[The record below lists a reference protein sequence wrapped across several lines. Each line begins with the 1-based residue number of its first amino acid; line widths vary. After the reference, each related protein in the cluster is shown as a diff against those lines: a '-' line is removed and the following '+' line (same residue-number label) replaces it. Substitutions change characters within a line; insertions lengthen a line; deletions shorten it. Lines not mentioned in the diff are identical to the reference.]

1 MTHSIG
7 IKQEVVM
14 LSNTQITEYHQD
26 GYTVC
31 PNFLSPEEV
40 AQLVAEIEKIISG
53 NTLANHD
60 KKRMEMEPNQ
70 PSDGAKVRRLYEPC
84 THYPLFR
91 KLSDSE
97 KLLDAVEDL
106 VGPNIL
112 FHYSKLNMKPPEIG
126 SVVEWHQDLSYYP
139 LTNRDS
145 LAVLFYLDDA
155 DAENGCLQMLPGRHE
170 GDLLAHTSEGY
181 FQGRATEVV
190 DSSEA
195 ALVEGKAGAAV
206 FMHCMTPHASTTNR
220 SNRPRRT
227 LILSYRAADAFPIY
241 YGEMT
246 SHVETH
252 TRVVRGN
259 RAEMARFT
267 MKEFPVPYYKDRS
280 ASLYE
285 LQERSRKGE
294 IR

>member
-1 MTHSIG
+1 
-7 IKQEVVM
+7 M
-14 LSNTQITEYHQD
+14 LNNTQITEYHQD

-31 PNFLSPEEV
+31 PNFLSLEEI
-40 AQLVAEIEKIISG
+40 AQLLAETEKIISG

-70 PSDGAKVRRLYEPC
+70 PADGTRVRRLYEPC
-84 THYPLFR
+84 THYRPFR
-91 KLSDSE
+91 TLAESD

-106 VGPNIL
+106 IGPNLL

-170 GDLLAHTSEGY
+170 GGLLAHTREGY
-181 FQGRATEVV
+181 FQGRTTEKV

-195 ALVEGKAGAAV
+195 VLVEGKAGTV
-206 FMHCMTPHASTTNR
+206 IFMHCMTPHASITNR
-220 SNRPRRT
+220 SNRSRRT

-252 TRVVRGN
+252 TRLVRGH
-259 RAEMARFT
+259 RAQTARFT
-267 MKEFPVPYYKDRS
+267 MKEFPIPHYKERS

>member
-1 MTHSIG
+1 
-7 IKQEVVM
+7 M
-14 LSNTQITEYHQD
+14 LNDTQITKYHQD

-31 PNFLSPEEV
+31 PNFLTPNEV
-40 AQLVAEIEKIISG
+40 AQLLTETEKIISG

-60 KKRMEMEPNQ
+60 KKRLEMEPNQ
-70 PSDGAKVRRLYEPC
+70 PPDGTKVRRLYEPC
-84 THYPLFR
+84 THYPLFNT
-91 KLSDSE
+91 LSESV
-97 KLLDAVEDL
+97 KLLDAVENL
-106 VGPNIL
+106 IGPNIL

-170 GDLLAHTSEGY
+170 GDLLAHTREGY
-181 FQGRATEVV
+181 FQGRATEAV
-190 DSSEA
+190 DNSEA
-195 ALVEGKAGAAV
+195 VLAEGKAGTV
-206 FMHCMTPHASTTNR
+206 IFMHCMTPLASITNR

-252 TRVVRGN
+252 TRLVRGN
-259 RAEMARFT
+259 RAQMARFT
-267 MKEFPVPYYKDRS
+267 MKEFPVPHYKERS
-280 ASLYE
+280 VSLYE

-294 IR
+294 IG

>member
-1 MTHSIG
+1 
-7 IKQEVVM
+7 M

-181 FQGRATEVV
+181 FQGRATEVI

-195 ALVEGKAGAAV
+195 ALVEGKVGAAV

-252 TRVVRGN
+252 TRVVRGH

>member
-1 MTHSIG
+1 
-7 IKQEVVM
+7 M
-14 LSNTQITEYHQD
+14 LKDTQITEYYQD

-31 PNFLSPEEV
+31 PNFLTSEEV
-40 AQLVAEIEKIISG
+40 AQLLAEIKKIISG

-60 KKRMEMEPNQ
+60 TERMEMEPNQ
-70 PSDGAKVRRLYEPC
+70 PPDGTKVRRLYEPC
-84 THYPLFR
+84 THYPLFNT
-91 KLSDSE
+91 LSESV
-97 KLLDAVEDL
+97 KLLDAVENL
-106 VGPNIL
+106 IGPNIL

-155 DAENGCLQMLPGRHE
+155 DAENGCLQMLPGQHE
-170 GDLLAHTSEGY
+170 GDLLAHTRQGY
-181 FQGRATEVV
+181 FQGRATEAV
-190 DSSEA
+190 DSTEA
-195 ALVEGKAGAAV
+195 VLVEGKAGTAI
-206 FMHCMTPHASTTNR
+206 FMHSMTPHASVTNR

-252 TRVVRGN
+252 TRLVRGH
-259 RAEMARFT
+259 RAQMARFT
-267 MKEFPVPYYKDRS
+267 MKEFPVPYYKERS

>member
-1 MTHSIG
+1 
-7 IKQEVVM
+7 M
-14 LSNTQITEYHQD
+14 LSNTQITEYHQA
-26 GYTVC
+26 GYAVC
-31 PNFLSPEEV
+31 PNFLTSDEV
-40 AQLVAEIEKIISG
+40 TQLSAETERISSG
-53 NTLANHD
+53 NTLASHD
-60 KKRMEMEPNQ
+60 KNRLEMEPDQ
-70 PSDGAKVRRLYEPC
+70 PPNGTKVRRLYEPC

-91 KLSDSE
+91 ALSESD
-97 KLLDAVEDL
+97 KLLDAMEDL
-106 VGPNIL
+106 IGPNLL

-155 DAENGCLQMLPGRHE
+155 DAENGCLQMLPDRHE
-170 GDLLAHTSEGY
+170 GDLLAHTREGY
-181 FQGRATEVV
+181 FQGRATQGV

-195 ALVEGKAGAAV
+195 VLAEGKAGAAI
-206 FMHCMTPHASTTNR
+206 FMHCMTPHASITNR
-220 SNRPRRT
+220 SNRSRRT

-252 TRVVRGN
+252 TRLVRGH
-259 RAEMARFT
+259 RAQMARFT
-267 MKEFPVPYYKDRS
+267 MKEFPVPYYKGKS
-280 ASLYE
+280 VSLYE

-294 IR
+294 IM

>member
-1 MTHSIG
+1 
-7 IKQEVVM
+7 M
-14 LSNTQITEYHQD
+14 LNNTQITEYHQD

-31 PNFLSPEEV
+31 PNFLTPDEV
-40 AQLVAEIEKIISG
+40 AQLLAETGKIIGG

-60 KKRMEMEPNQ
+60 KDRLEMEPDQ
-70 PSDGAKVRRLYEPC
+70 PPDGAKVRRLYEPC
-84 THYPLFR
+84 SYYPSFR
-91 KLSDSE
+91 TLSESE
-97 KLLDAVEDL
+97 KLLDAVEGL
-106 VGPNIL
+106 IGSNL
-112 FHYSKLNMKPPEIG
+112 LYHYSKLNMKPPEIG

-139 LTNRDS
+139 MTNRDS

-155 DAENGCLQMLPGRHE
+155 DAENGCLQMLPGLHE
-170 GDLLAHTSEGY
+170 GDLLAHTREGY

-195 ALVEGKAGAAV
+195 VLAEGKAGTV
-206 FMHCMTPHASTTNR
+206 IFMHCMTPHASVTNR

-252 TRVVRGN
+252 TRLVRGH
-259 RAEMARFT
+259 RAQMARFT
-267 MKEFPVPYYKDRS
+267 MKEFPVPYYKERS

>member
-1 MTHSIG
+1 
-7 IKQEVVM
+7 M
-14 LSNTQITEYHQD
+14 LTNAQVTEYHQD

-31 PNFLSPEEV
+31 PNFLTSDEV
-40 AQLVAEIEKIISG
+40 AQLLAETEQIISG
-53 NTLANHD
+53 NTFANHD
-60 KKRMEMEPNQ
+60 NNQMEMEPDQ
-70 PSDGAKVRRLYEPC
+70 PPDGTKVRRLYEPC

-91 KLSDSE
+91 MLSESE
-97 KLLDAVEDL
+97 QLLAAVEDL
-106 VGPNIL
+106 IGPNLL

-155 DAENGCLQMLPGRHE
+155 DAENGCLQILPGHHE
-170 GDLLAHTSEGY
+170 GDLLAHTREGY

-190 DSSEA
+190 DSSKA
-195 ALVEGKAGAAV
+195 VLVEGEAGTTI
-206 FMHCMTPHASTTNR
+206 FIHCMTPHASITNR

-252 TRVVRGN
+252 TRLVRGH
-259 RAEMARFT
+259 RAQMARFT
-267 MKEFPVPYYKDRS
+267 MKEFPIPYYKEKS
-280 ASLYE
+280 VSLYE

-294 IR
+294 IG

>member
-1 MTHSIG
+1 
-7 IKQEVVM
+7 M
-14 LSNTQITEYHQD
+14 LNNTQITEYHQD

-40 AQLVAEIEKIISG
+40 AQLLAETEKIISG

-70 PSDGAKVRRLYEPC
+70 PADGSKVRRLYEPC
-84 THYPLFR
+84 THYPFFSE
-91 KLSDSE
+91 LSDSE
-97 KLLDAVEDL
+97 KLLDALEGL
-106 VGPNIL
+106 IGPNIL
-112 FHYSKLNMKPPEIG
+112 YHYSKLNMKPPEIG

-145 LAVLFYLDDA
+145 LAVLFYLDNA

-170 GDLLAHTSEGY
+170 GDLLAHTREGY
-181 FQGRATEVV
+181 FQGKATEVV
-190 DSSEA
+190 DSSE
-195 ALVEGKAGAAV
+195 VELATGEAGTAI

-220 SNRPRRT
+220 SDRPRRT

-252 TRVVRGN
+252 TRLVRGH
-259 RAEMARFT
+259 RAQMARFT
-267 MKEFPVPYYKDRS
+267 MKEFPIPHYKERS

>member
-1 MTHSIG
+1 
-7 IKQEVVM
+7 M
-14 LSNTQITEYHQD
+14 LSNTQITQYHQD

-40 AQLVAEIEKIISG
+40 AQLIAEIEKIISG

-181 FQGRATEVV
+181 FQGRATEAV

-195 ALVEGKAGAAV
+195 ASVEGKAGAAV

-252 TRVVRGN
+252 TRVVRGHQ
-259 RAEMARFT
+259 AETARFT

>member
-1 MTHSIG
+1 
-7 IKQEVVM
+7 M

-40 AQLVAEIEKIISG
+40 AQLLAETEKIISG

-70 PSDGAKVRRLYEPC
+70 PADGSKVRRLYEPC
-84 THYPLFR
+84 THYPFFR
-91 KLSDSE
+91 ELSDSE
-97 KLLDAVEDL
+97 KLLDAVEGL
-106 VGPNIL
+106 IGPNIL

-181 FQGRATEVV
+181 FQGKATEAV
-190 DSSEA
+190 DSSETVS
-195 ALVEGKAGAAV
+195 VEGKAGAAI

-246 SHVETH
+246 NHVEKH
-252 TRVVRGN
+252 TRIVRGHQ
-259 RAEMARFT
+259 AQMARFT

>member
-1 MTHSIG
+1 
-7 IKQEVVM
+7 M

>member
-1 MTHSIG
+1 
-7 IKQEVVM
+7 M
-14 LSNTQITEYHQD
+14 LNNTQITEYHQD

-31 PNFLSPEEV
+31 PNFLTSEEV
-40 AQLVAEIEKIISG
+40 AQLLAETEKIIGG

-60 KKRMEMEPNQ
+60 DKRMEMEPNQ
-70 PSDGAKVRRLYEPC
+70 PLDGTKVRRLYEPC
-84 THYPLFR
+84 SYYPPFR
-91 KLSDSE
+91 RLSESE
-97 KLLDAVEDL
+97 KLLDAVEGL
-106 VGPNIL
+106 IGPNL
-112 FHYSKLNMKPPEIG
+112 LYHYSKLNMKPPEIG

-145 LAVLFYLDDA
+145 LAALFYLDDA
-155 DAENGCLQMLPGRHE
+155 DADNGCLQMLPGQHE
-170 GDLLAHTSEGY
+170 GDLLAHTREGY
-181 FQGRATEVV
+181 FQGRATETV

-195 ALVEGKAGAAV
+195 VLVEGKAGTVV
-206 FMHCMTPHASTTNR
+206 FMHCMTPHASITNR

-227 LILSYRAADAFPIY
+227 LILSYRAADAFPVY

-252 TRVVRGN
+252 TRLVRGH
-259 RAEMARFT
+259 RAQMARFT
-267 MKEFPVPYYKDRS
+267 MKEFPIPHYKERS

>member
-1 MTHSIG
+1 
-7 IKQEVVM
+7 M
-14 LSNTQITEYHQD
+14 LNNTQITEYHQD

-40 AQLVAEIEKIISG
+40 AQLLAETEKIISG

-70 PSDGAKVRRLYEPC
+70 PAHGSKVRRLYEPC
-84 THYPLFR
+84 THYPFFSE
-91 KLSDSE
+91 LSDSE
-97 KLLDAVEDL
+97 KLLDALEGL
-106 VGPNIL
+106 IGPNIL

-170 GDLLAHTSEGY
+170 GDLLAHTREGY
-181 FQGRATEVV
+181 FQGKATEVV
-190 DSSEA
+190 DSSE
-195 ALVEGKAGAAV
+195 VELATGEAGTAI

-220 SNRPRRT
+220 SDRPRRT

-252 TRVVRGN
+252 TRLVRGH
-259 RAEMARFT
+259 RAQMARFT
-267 MKEFPVPYYKDRS
+267 MKEFPIPHYKERS

>member
-1 MTHSIG
+1 
-7 IKQEVVM
+7 M
-14 LSNTQITEYHQD
+14 LNNTQITEYHQD

-31 PNFLSPEEV
+31 PNFLTPDEV
-40 AQLVAEIEKIISG
+40 TQLLAEIERIISG

-60 KKRMEMEPNQ
+60 NKRVEMEPNQ
-70 PSDGAKVRRLYEPC
+70 PPDGTKVRRLYEPC
-84 THYPLFR
+84 THYPSFR
-91 KLSDSE
+91 TLAESK
-97 KLLDAVEDL
+97 KLLDAVEAL
-106 VGPNIL
+106 IGPNLL

-145 LAVLFYLDDA
+145 LAALFYLDDA

-170 GDLLAHTSEGY
+170 GDLLAHTREGY
-181 FQGRATEVV
+181 FQGRATETV

-195 ALVEGKAGAAV
+195 VLVEGKAGTV
-206 FMHCMTPHASTTNR
+206 IFMHCMTPHASITNR

-252 TRVVRGN
+252 TRLVRGH
-259 RAEMARFT
+259 RAQMARFT
-267 MKEFPVPYYKDRS
+267 MKEFPIPHYKERS

>member
-1 MTHSIG
+1 
-7 IKQEVVM
+7 M
-14 LSNTQITEYHQD
+14 LNNTQITEYHQD

-31 PNFLSPEEV
+31 PNFLTPDEV
-40 AQLVAEIEKIISG
+40 AQLLAETEKIISG
-53 NTLANHD
+53 NTLADHD
-60 KKRMEMEPNQ
+60 KARLEMEPDQ
-70 PSDGAKVRRLYEPC
+70 PPEGTKVRRLYEPC
-84 THYPLFR
+84 SYYPLF
-91 KLSDSE
+91 KALSESE
-97 KLLDAVEDL
+97 KLLGAVEGL
-106 VGPNIL
+106 IGPNL
-112 FHYSKLNMKPPEIG
+112 LYHYSKLNMKPPEIG

-139 LTNRDS
+139 MTNRDS

-170 GDLLAHTSEGY
+170 GDLLAHTREGY
-181 FQGRATEVV
+181 FQGRATESVN
-190 DSSEA
+190 SAEA
-195 ALVEGKAGAAV
+195 VLAEGKAGAAI
-206 FMHCMTPHASTTNR
+206 FMHCMTPHASVTNR

-252 TRVVRGN
+252 TRLVRGD
-259 RAEMARFT
+259 RAQMARFT
-267 MKEFPVPYYKDRS
+267 MKEFPVPYYKERS
-280 ASLYE
+280 VSLYE

>member
-1 MTHSIG
+1 
-7 IKQEVVM
+7 M
-14 LSNTQITEYHQD
+14 LSNTQITEYHQA
-26 GYTVC
+26 GYAVC
-31 PNFLSPEEV
+31 PNFLTSDEV
-40 AQLVAEIEKIISG
+40 IQLFSETEKIING

-60 KKRMEMEPNQ
+60 KNRMEMEPDQ
-70 PSDGAKVRRLYEPC
+70 PPDGTKVRRLYEPC
-84 THYPLFR
+84 THHPLFR
-91 KLSDSE
+91 ALSESD

-106 VGPNIL
+106 IGPNLL

-145 LAVLFYLDDA
+145 LAVLLYLDDA
-155 DAENGCLQMLPGRHE
+155 DAENGCLQMLPGRHG
-170 GDLLAHTSEGY
+170 GDLLAHTREGY
-181 FQGRATEVV
+181 FQGRATQGV

-195 ALVEGKAGAAV
+195 VLAEGKAGTAI
-206 FMHCMTPHASTTNR
+206 FMHCMTPHASITNR
-220 SNRPRRT
+220 SNRSRRT

-252 TRVVRGN
+252 TRLVRGH
-259 RAEMARFT
+259 RAQMARFT
-267 MKEFPVPYYKDRS
+267 MKEFPVPYYKEKS
-280 ASLYE
+280 VSLYE

-294 IR
+294 IM

>member
-1 MTHSIG
+1 
-7 IKQEVVM
+7 M
-14 LSNTQITEYHQD
+14 LNNTQITEYHQD
-26 GYTVC
+26 GYTVS
-31 PNFLSPEEV
+31 PNFLTPDEV
-40 AQLVAEIEKIISG
+40 TQLLAETEKIISG

-70 PSDGAKVRRLYEPC
+70 LPDGTKVRRLYEPC
-84 THYPLFR
+84 THYSLFR
-91 KLSDSE
+91 TLAESK
-97 KLLDAVEDL
+97 KLLDAVEAL
-106 VGPNIL
+106 IGPNLL

-170 GDLLAHTSEGY
+170 GDLLVHTREGY

-190 DSSEA
+190 DSTEA
-195 ALVEGKAGAAV
+195 VLAEGKAGTVV
-206 FMHCMTPHASTTNR
+206 FMHCMTPHASITNR

-252 TRVVRGN
+252 TRLVRGN
-259 RAEMARFT
+259 RAQMARFT
-267 MKEFPVPYYKDRS
+267 MKEFPVPYYKERS
-280 ASLYE
+280 VSLYE
-285 LQERSRKGE
+285 LQERSRKGK

>member
-1 MTHSIG
+1 MFINAH
-7 IKQEVVM
+7 
-14 LSNTQITEYHQD
+14 ITEYNED
-26 GYTVC
+26 GYAVC
-31 PNFLSPEEV
+31 PNFLTSDEV
-40 AQLVAEIEKIISG
+40 TQLLAETEKIISG

-60 KKRMEMEPNQ
+60 KDRMEMEPDQ
-70 PSDGAKVRRLYEPC
+70 PLDGTKVRRLYEPC
-84 THYPLFR
+84 SYYPPFR
-91 KLSDSE
+91 TLSESE

-106 VGPNIL
+106 IGPNIL
-112 FHYSKLNMKPPEIG
+112 YHYSKLNMKPPEIG

-170 GDLLAHTSEGY
+170 GDLLAHTREGY

-190 DSSEA
+190 DSSE
-195 ALVEGKAGAAV
+195 VELATGKAGTAI
-206 FMHCMTPHASTTNR
+206 FMHCMTPHASITNQ

-252 TRVVRGN
+252 TRLVRGH
-259 RAEMARFT
+259 RAQMARFT
-267 MKEFPVPYYKDRS
+267 MKEFPIPYYKERS
-280 ASLYE
+280 ASLYQ

>member
-1 MTHSIG
+1 
-7 IKQEVVM
+7 M

-31 PNFLSPEEV
+31 PNFLTPDEV
-40 AQLVAEIEKIISG
+40 TQLLSETEKIISD

-60 KKRMEMEPNQ
+60 KDRLEMEPDQ
-70 PSDGAKVRRLYEPC
+70 PPDGTKVRRLYEPC
-84 THYPLFR
+84 SYYPLFR
-91 KLSDSE
+91 TLSESE
-97 KLLDAVEDL
+97 KLLDAMEGL
-106 VGPNIL
+106 IGPNL
-112 FHYSKLNMKPPEIG
+112 LYHYSKLNMKPPEIG

-145 LAVLFYLDDA
+145 LAVLFYFDHA

-170 GDLLAHTSEGY
+170 GDLLAHTREGY
-181 FQGRATEVV
+181 FQGRATEAV

-195 ALVEGKAGAAV
+195 VLAEGKAGTV
-206 FMHCMTPHASTTNR
+206 IFMHCMTPHASITNR

-252 TRVVRGN
+252 TRLVRGH
-259 RAEMARFT
+259 RAQMARFT
-267 MKEFPVPYYKDRS
+267 MKEFPVPYYKEKS
-280 ASLYE
+280 VSLYE
-285 LQERSRKGE
+285 LQERSRKRE
-294 IR
+294 IM

>member
-1 MTHSIG
+1 MFINAH
-7 IKQEVVM
+7 
-14 LSNTQITEYHQD
+14 ITEYNED

-31 PNFLSPEEV
+31 PNFLTSDEV
-40 AQLVAEIEKIISG
+40 TQLLAETEKIISG

-60 KKRMEMEPNQ
+60 KDRMEMEPDQ
-70 PSDGAKVRRLYEPC
+70 PPDGTKVRRLYEPC
-84 THYPLFR
+84 SYYPPFR
-91 KLSDSE
+91 TLSESD
-97 KLLDAVEDL
+97 KLLDAVEGL
-106 VGPNIL
+106 IGPNIL
-112 FHYSKLNMKPPEIG
+112 YHYSKLNMKPPEIG

-170 GDLLAHTSEGY
+170 GDLLTHTREGY

-190 DSSEA
+190 DSSE
-195 ALVEGKAGAAV
+195 VELATGKAGTAI
-206 FMHCMTPHASTTNR
+206 FMHCMTPHASVTNR

-252 TRVVRGN
+252 TRLVRGH
-259 RAEMARFT
+259 RAQMARFT
-267 MKEFPVPYYKDRS
+267 MKEFPVPYYKERS

-285 LQERSRKGE
+285 LQERSRKGK